1 MTRHKM
7 HCPQKYAIVFHS
19 LLSHYTQ
26 HTHRHTRST
35 LPVPIVITPAAQLE
49 TTAAHSV
56 KRNKQFSTILIS
68 ARFDSISV
76 SISIRLRLQIRFFFH
91 SFQFV
96 GMSCWD
102 LSLFFRFF
110 MHYFNKLYSILSLR
124 AVVIKCAETKG
135 RSGSGLYWV
144 QLLMF
149 YCEIICL
156 LSRLL
161 FA

>member
-26 HTHRHTRST
+26 HTHRHTRSI

-56 KRNKQFSTILIS
+56 KRNKQFSTFLIS

-76 SISIRLRLQIRFFFH
+76 SISIRFRLQIRFFFFILFNLLACH
-91 SFQFV
+91 AGTCPFSFAFLCIILINYIAFYHCEQ
-96 GMSCWD
+96 
-102 LSLFFRFF
+102 LS
-110 MHYFNKLYSILSLR
+110 
-124 AVVIKCAETKG
+124 
-135 RSGSGLYWV
+135 
-144 QLLMF
+144 
-149 YCEIICL
+149 
-156 LSRLL
+156 
-161 FA
+161 